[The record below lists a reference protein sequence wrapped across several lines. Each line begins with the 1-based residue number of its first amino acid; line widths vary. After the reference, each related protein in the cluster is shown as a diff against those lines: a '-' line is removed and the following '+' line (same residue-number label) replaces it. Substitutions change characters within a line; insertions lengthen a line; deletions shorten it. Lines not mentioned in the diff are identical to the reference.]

1 MGKGTAFCLIAASVL
16 LLLLPQNALAQTA
29 TPPAPTPTPV
39 PAPAPAPVYV
49 NLTDLLSVA
58 GPFHT
63 FLGYLQ
69 STNVIATFQNQAN
82 NSRDGITIFAPSD
95 DAFSS
100 LTSPSLSNLTQDQ
113 LRSVC
118 LFHALPKYYSLA
130 DFKSLSQSSPVPTY
144 AGDQYKLNFTYTFG
158 LVRISSGWT
167 NTKIT
172 SSVHATDPIAIYELD
187 KVLLP
192 EAIYGTDIPPA
203 AAPSPTPNTAPA
215 ADAPATKS
223 NSTIPSTT
231 GSKPS
236 AAATPTGGPNPRISM
251 ALIAAVL
258 CTFIT

>member
-1 MGKGTAFCLIAASVL
+1 MGKGTVFCLVVALAL
-16 LLLLPQNALAQTA
+16 LLLLPHNALAQTA
-29 TPPAPTPTPV
+29 APPAPTPA

-130 DFKSLSQSSPVPTY
+130 DFKSLSQSSPVATY
-144 AGDQYKLNFTYTFG
+144 AGGQYTLNFTYTFG

-172 SSVHATDPIAIYELD
+172 SSVHATDPVAIYELD
-187 KVLLP
+187 RVLLP
-192 EAIYGTDIPPA
+192 EAIYGTNIPPA
-203 AAPSPTPNTAPA
+203 AAPAPSPNTTPA

-223 NSTIPSTT
+223 NSTISSTT

-236 AAATPTGGPNPRISM
+236 AAATLTVASSRGISI

-258 CTFIT
+258 CTFVALV